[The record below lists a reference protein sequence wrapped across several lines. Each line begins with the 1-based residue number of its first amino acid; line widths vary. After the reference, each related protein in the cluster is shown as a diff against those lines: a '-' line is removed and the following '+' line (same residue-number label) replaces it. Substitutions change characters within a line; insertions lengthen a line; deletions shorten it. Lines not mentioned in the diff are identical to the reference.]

1 MHQLH
6 NIPKKYGIKLNFF
19 LSLFNMVLT
28 TCTVLYL
35 IMGHINEKFE
45 GMVGKY
51 TIIPIS
57 SISIDT
63 STCPQIHCT
72 CKQKCIKVKYI
83 SEVLNN
89 KFLSSKNFC
98 TL

>member
-1 MHQLH
+1 
-6 NIPKKYGIKLNFF
+6 
-19 LSLFNMVLT
+19 MVLT
-28 TCTVLYL
+28 KCTVLYL
-35 IMGHINEKFE
+35 IMGQINEKFE

-72 CKQKCIKVKYI
+72 CKQKCIKVKYN

>member
-1 MHQLH
+1 
-6 NIPKKYGIKLNFF
+6 
-19 LSLFNMVLT
+19 MVLT
-28 TCTVLYL
+28 KCTVLYL

-72 CKQKCIKVKYI
+72 CKQKYIKVKYI
-83 SEVLNN
+83 SEVLDN
-89 KFLSSKNFC
+89 KLLSSKNFC

>member
-1 MHQLH
+1 
-6 NIPKKYGIKLNFF
+6 
-19 LSLFNMVLT
+19 MVLT

-72 CKQKCIKVKYI
+72 CEQKCIKVKYI

>member
-1 MHQLH
+1 
-6 NIPKKYGIKLNFF
+6 
-19 LSLFNMVLT
+19 MVLT
-28 TCTVLYL
+28 KCTVLYL

-57 SISIDT
+57 SISTDT
-63 STCPQIHCT
+63 SICPQIHCT

>member
-6 NIPKKYGIKLNFF
+6 NIPKKYGIKLIFF

-28 TCTVLYL
+28 KCTVLYL

-45 GMVGKY
+45 GMVGKH

>member
-1 MHQLH
+1 
-6 NIPKKYGIKLNFF
+6 
-19 LSLFNMVLT
+19 MVLT
-28 TCTVLYL
+28 KCTVLYL

-57 SISIDT
+57 SVSTDT

-89 KFLSSKNFC
+89 KLLSSKNFC

>member
-1 MHQLH
+1 
-6 NIPKKYGIKLNFF
+6 
-19 LSLFNMVLT
+19 MVLT
-28 TCTVLYL
+28 KCTVLYL

-63 STCPQIHCT
+63 SNCPQIHCT
-72 CKQKCIKVKYI
+72 SKQKCIKVKYI

>member
-1 MHQLH
+1 
-6 NIPKKYGIKLNFF
+6 
-19 LSLFNMVLT
+19 MVLT
-28 TCTVLYL
+28 KCTVLYL
-35 IMGHINEKFE
+35 IMGQINEKFE

-72 CKQKCIKVKYI
+72 SKQKCIKVKYI

>member
-1 MHQLH
+1 
-6 NIPKKYGIKLNFF
+6 
-19 LSLFNMVLT
+19 MVLT
-28 TCTVLYL
+28 KCTVLYL
-35 IMGHINEKFE
+35 IMGHINKKFE

-57 SISIDT
+57 SISTDT

>member
-1 MHQLH
+1 
-6 NIPKKYGIKLNFF
+6 
-19 LSLFNMVLT
+19 MVLT
-28 TCTVLYL
+28 KCTVLYL
-35 IMGHINEKFE
+35 IMGQINEKFE

-89 KFLSSKNFC
+89 KLLSSKNFC

>member
-1 MHQLH
+1 
-6 NIPKKYGIKLNFF
+6 
-19 LSLFNMVLT
+19 MVLT

-35 IMGHINEKFE
+35 IMGQINEKFE

-57 SISIDT
+57 SISIYT

-72 CKQKCIKVKYI
+72 SKQKCIKVKYI
-83 SEVLNN
+83 SEVHNN

>member
-1 MHQLH
+1 
-6 NIPKKYGIKLNFF
+6 
-19 LSLFNMVLT
+19 MVLT
-28 TCTVLYL
+28 KCTVLYL
-35 IMGHINEKFE
+35 IMRHINEKFE

-57 SISIDT
+57 SISTDT

>member
-1 MHQLH
+1 
-6 NIPKKYGIKLNFF
+6 
-19 LSLFNMVLT
+19 MVLT
-28 TCTVLYL
+28 KCTVLYL
-35 IMGHINEKFE
+35 IMGQINEKFE

-72 CKQKCIKVKYI
+72 SKQKCIKVKYI

-89 KFLSSKNFC
+89 KLLSSKNFC

>member
-1 MHQLH
+1 
-6 NIPKKYGIKLNFF
+6 
-19 LSLFNMVLT
+19 MVLT
-28 TCTVLYL
+28 KCTVLYL
-35 IMGHINEKFE
+35 IMEHINEKFE

-72 CKQKCIKVKYI
+72 CKQKCIKVKYN

>member
-1 MHQLH
+1 
-6 NIPKKYGIKLNFF
+6 
-19 LSLFNMVLT
+19 MVLT
-28 TCTVLYL
+28 KCTVLYL
-35 IMGHINEKFE
+35 IMGQINEKFE

-57 SISIDT
+57 SISTDT

>member
-1 MHQLH
+1 
-6 NIPKKYGIKLNFF
+6 
-19 LSLFNMVLT
+19 MVLT
-28 TCTVLYL
+28 KCTVLYL

-51 TIIPIS
+51 NIIPIS

-89 KFLSSKNFC
+89 KLLSSKNFC